1 VLRLH
6 PAEDGG
12 LARIRLP
19 GGRIDAR
26 GLRAVAAG
34 AELGNGI
41 VELTSRAS
49 LQIRGL
55 VDDEFDKGIADAG
68 LLPSP
73 AHERVRNIV
82 APALGGRTPGAR
94 AYTDRLVALLDA
106 RLLSDPAL
114 AGLSERFLFA
124 VDDGTG
130 EALQRR
136 PNVALVP
143 AAAGEW
149 RLWDGTAAPAA
160 TAQRAIG
167 VLAQR
172 DGRFAVAAA
181 PPLGRLDPDGLRALA
196 SLAPEVRVSTAKTLA
211 VVDLDRAHAER
222 VRDQFEKLGLVT
234 DPGSG
239 WIGLSACAGM
249 GACAKALADVRA
261 AAALRAR
268 ERHASDPPE
277 HWAACERRC
286 GQPPQALAPGP
297 DDAAR
302 LLASSIAA

>member
-19 GGRIDAR
+19 GGIIDAR
-26 GLRAVAAG
+26 GLRAVAAA

-55 VDDEFDKGIADAG
+55 VDTNFDKGIADAG

-82 APALGGRTPGAR
+82 APALGGRAPGAR
-94 AYTDRLVALLDA
+94 AYTDRIVELLDA

-130 EALQRR
+130 EALVRR
-136 PNVALVP
+136 PDVALVP
-143 AAAGEW
+143 RPW
-149 RLWDGTAAPAA
+149 RLWDHTAPAPRPESA
-160 TAQRAIG
+160 PIG
-167 VLAQR
+167 VVAQR

-196 SLAPEVRVSTAKTLA
+196 SLSPGVRISTAKTLA
-211 VVDLDRAHAER
+211 VVDLDAAHAER
-222 VRDQFEKLGLVT
+222 IRGYLEHLGLVT
-234 DPGSG
+234 DPDSG
-239 WIGLSACAGM
+239 WIGLSACAGV

-261 AAALRAR
+261 AAAIRAGQR
-268 ERHASDPPE
+268 SPSDPPE